1 MSGEVMEYSKNKRLM
16 SDQNKDTHRILMLP
30 VRCIYVDY
38 HQSMEHDRKY
48 ILGHEYEKYSI
59 CFSFIEENGKNQCE
73 YIS

>member
-1 MSGEVMEYSKNKRLM
+1 M
-16 SDQNKDTHRILMLP
+16 LMLP